1 MNKSRNWTIIVAC
14 NNEEVLRNSLLH
26 SPEIG
31 GVNDILVQ
39 RGFISASL
47 AYNEG
52 MRASSSDILIFVH
65 QDVYLPEGWE
75 EALATSLAILEER
88 DPYWGVLGVCGV
100 DSYEQGVGYLYSTGL
115 QGFVGM
121 PLSEPTEVKSLDEV
135 LLIIRK
141 ASGLRFDE
149 QLPGF
154 HLYGADICLE
164 ARRRGLKNYVIPTF
178 CIHNSRGI
186 SFLPPAYWK
195 VYFYMRKKWWNQLP
209 VHTPCMCI
217 TRYGIPALKYCLR
230 RAIWLLFHSKEVG
243 KRCENP
249 AELYSKLLR
258 TGGHIVS

>member
-1 MNKSRNWTIIVAC
+1 MNKSRNWAIIVAC
-14 NNEEVLRNSLLH
+14 NNEEILQNALLN
-26 SPEIG
+26 SPEIISS
-31 GVNDILVQ
+31 NDVLIQ
-39 RGFISASL
+39 RGFISASI

-52 MRASSSDILIFVH
+52 IKKSSSDILIFVH

-88 DPYWGVLGVCGV
+88 DPSWGVLGVWGV
-100 DSYEQGVGYLYSTGL
+100 DAYGQGAGYLYSTGL

-135 LLIIRK
+135 LLVIRK
-141 ASGLRFDE
+141 GSGLWFDE
-149 QLPGF
+149 RLPGF
-154 HLYGADICLE
+154 HLYGTDICLE
-164 ARRRGLKNYVIPTF
+164 ALRRGLKNYVVPAF

-186 SFLPPAYWK
+186 RFLPPAYWK
-195 VYFYMRKKWWNQLP
+195 VYFYMQRKWWNQLP

-217 TRYGIPALKYCLR
+217 TRYCVPALKYCLR

-249 AELYSKLLR
+249 AELHSRLLR
-258 TGGHIVS
+258 TGGHFTS